1 MSNTEEP
8 HDALAEGQ
16 QALQAADWTAA
27 RLAFERALAERDS
40 AAAHDGLG
48 LALWWLNDIEAA
60 HHHRA
65 LAYREYRQAGEP
77 GRAAR
82 LACWLAREQV
92 FLNANVPAMGGWFS
106 RAGQLVEQLEPG
118 VDRAWCAIL
127 RASML
132 AAPVEMAA
140 VAADAV
146 ATARRFGDGD
156 LEAFGLA
163 FRGQA
168 LVSLGQV
175 SDGMALLD
183 EAMTM
188 ATAGEAGDLNTI
200 SEVFCVML
208 STCETAG
215 DLARSELWC
224 RTALE
229 FARRYSC
236 PFLLAYCRTSYG
248 GLMTALGR
256 WREAEAA
263 LTEAIEAFGRGHRG
277 LRVHA
282 QIKLADLR
290 ACQGRLEEAA
300 VMLSG
305 MEDQAAAAVPLAR
318 LHLQQGDPDAAR
330 AVLEQALPAQPPY
343 TLHDLPLLFVLLDT
357 LLEVGNFLRLQPIMS
372 ALTEL
377 AARAR
382 SPLLTAQVESARGRI
397 SFRAGEFAAARSSFE
412 AALGYL
418 RSYEQS
424 LLAGQLRL
432 RMAEALQPTDRPGA
446 VAWARGAL
454 ATFERIGAAQ
464 DAAQA
469 AGLLRQLGAP
479 HRGPAR
485 APNPLTAREA
495 EIASLVARGL
505 TNREI
510 ADRLV
515 ISAKTVE
522 HHVSR
527 ILDKLG
533 LQSRVEIAA
542 FAASGRLDSPPA

>member
-1 MSNTEEP
+1 MSNSVPASE
-8 HDALAEGQ
+8 LVREGE
-16 QALQAADWTAA
+16 QALRAADWAAA
-27 RLAFERALAERDS
+27 RRAFERALAAHDS
-40 AAAHDGLG
+40 PAAHDGLG
-48 LALWWLNDIEAA
+48 LALWWLNDIEDA
-60 HHHRA
+60 HHHRSI
-65 LAYREYRQAGEP
+65 AYREYRQAGAP

-82 LACWLAREQV
+82 LACWLGREQV
-92 FLNANVPAMGGWFS
+92 FLNSNVPAMSGWFS
-106 RAGQLVEQLEPG
+106 RAEQLVEQLEPG
-118 VDRAWCAIL
+118 VDRAWCALL

-132 AAPVEMAA
+132 ASPAEMAA
-140 VAADAV
+140 VAADVV
-146 ATARRFGDGD
+146 ATARQFGEGN

-163 FRGQA
+163 FSGQS
-168 LVSLGQV
+168 LVSLGRV

-188 ATAGEAGDLNTI
+188 ATSGEAGDLNTI

-208 STCETAG
+208 ATCETAG
-215 DLARSELWC
+215 DLTRSELWC

-290 ACQGRLEEAA
+290 ACQGRLEEAEL
-300 VMLSG
+300 MLSG

-318 LHLQQGDPDAAR
+318 LHLQKGEPKAAR
-330 AVLEQALPAQPPY
+330 AVLEQSLPAEPPY
-343 TLHDLPLLFVLLDT
+343 TLHDLPSLFALADA
-357 LLEVGNFLRLQPIMS
+357 LLELGDFPRLQAMLDV
-372 ALTEL
+372 LTGL
-377 AARAR
+377 AAGAR
-382 SPLLTAQVESARGRI
+382 SPLLTAQVEYARGRV
-397 SFRAGEFAAARSSFE
+397 SFRRSDFTAARSSFE
-412 AALGYL
+412 AALGQL
-418 RSYEQS
+418 RSYQQS

-432 RMAEALQPTDRPGA
+432 RMAEVLQPTDPPGA

-454 ATFERIGAAQ
+454 ATFERIGAAH

-469 AGLLRQLGAP
+469 AALLRLLGAP
-479 HRGPAR
+479 HRGATR

-495 EIASLVARGL
+495 EITALVARGL

-542 FAASGRLDSPPA
+542 FAASGRLPLPPE